1 MKSKYNVNQIIIISV
16 LFVILCLIIILIINK
31 QNNLN
36 KVDEQIN
43 NEYIANA
50 ICEKEYQTENNYK
63 FYNIENIEFKNDL
76 IVEIKSTNRIEYFDK
91 DNYNGFKA
99 NEKVENP
106 KYDDENLI
114 IMFDAGESPRKN
126 NIKYSEYIK
135 ELTEDGYDCKTNN
148 GNNS

>member
-43 NEYIANA
+43 NEYIVNA
-50 ICEKEYQTENNYK
+50 ICEKEYQTENIYK

-114 IMFDAGESPRKN
+114 ITFDAGESPRKN

-148 GNNS
+148 DNNS

>member
-43 NEYIANA
+43 NEYIVNA